1 LLQNGA
7 HAINV
12 HKNFLKLR
20 TRGVL
25 MLRITGIALYR
36 TEAVLFRQAA
46 ARNNKNKR
54 KKSKR
59 TA

>member
-7 HAINV
+7 HATNV

-25 MLRITGIALYR
+25 MLMITGIALYR
-36 TEAVLFRQAA
+36 TEAVLFRQAV
-46 ARNNKNKR
+46 ARNKR

>member
-1 LLQNGA
+1 M
-7 HAINV
+7 
-12 HKNFLKLR
+12 
-20 TRGVL
+20 L
-25 MLRITGIALYR
+25 MITGIALYR